1 MIKELRNNGMSIS
14 SIAKRLGICRAT
26 VRKYL
31 SCVNPPVYH
40 RTKKASI
47 LDPYKP
53 YIKERIEKYDLS
65 AVRILDEI
73 KEKGILTNIQ
83 SLKDI
88 NTSGKNPNAI
98 NGRYSNGVY
107 SYHL

>member
-1 MIKELRNNGMSIS
+1 M
-14 SIAKRLGICRAT
+14 
-26 VRKYL
+26 

-40 RTKKASI
+40 RTQKTSI
-47 LDPYKP
+47 RDPYKP
-53 YIKERIEKYDLS
+53 YIKGRIEKYDLS

-88 NTSGKNPNAI
+88 
-98 NGRYSNGVY
+98 VY
-107 SYHL
+107 